1 MATQTMIISPTYGNF
16 VFDAVFSA
24 EHSGSVST
32 TKHPVQYGASVT
44 DHAINEPDEVMLSI
58 GMSDAATAAGTN
70 HSVNA
75 FQLLRQIKEK
85 REPVTLVTRLATYA
99 NMLITSMSVPDDYTT
114 MNALKASLIFTHID
128 IAVVTVVTVQ
138 QTVSSSKT
146 TSSGK
151 SSSSKK
157 KSSKKSTKKKST
169 KTAKQTNTSTL
180 SRIASKLTSSNKTP
194 TKTSKKMSGPTL

>member
-24 EHSGSVST
+24 EHTGTVTT

-75 FQLLRQIKEK
+75 YQLLRQIKEK

-114 MNALKASLIFTHID
+114 MNALKANLIFTHID

-146 TSSGK
+146 TTSSS
-151 SSSSKK
+151 SSSSKS
-157 KSSKKSTKKKST
+157 KSSKKSSTKKST
-169 KTAKQTNTSTL
+169 KAAKQTNTSTL
-180 SRIASKLTSSNKTP
+180 SKIASKLKPSTKTTSSSRRISGA
-194 TKTSKKMSGPTL
+194 TK